1 MPDPHFGLARAFPQ
15 SEGVVSGESVNDF
28 SHILFNKTPEQLR
41 RVGARGGKA
50 YARNQR
56 ARRALPATVIQPLP
70 PPVAAVKTAA
80 ETIALLDQQFP
91 WLRGAEKR
99 VPRN

>member
-1 MPDPHFGLARAFPQ
+1 M
-15 SEGVVSGESVNDF
+15 NDF

-56 ARRALPATVIQPLP
+56 ARRALLATVIQPLQ

-91 WLRGAEKR
+91 WLRGEEKR

>member
-1 MPDPHFGLARAFPQ
+1 VFPQ
-15 SEGVVSGESVNDF
+15 SEGVVSGESVNNF

-41 RVGARGGKA
+41 RLGARGGKA

-56 ARRALPATVIQPLP
+56 GRRALLATVSKPLP
-70 PPVAAVKTAA
+70 PPVAPLKTAA

-99 VPRN
+99 VPRGLAD